1 MARGAGTGVRGAGK
15 SRSDIVGG
23 LGGPPPMT
31 PDKQPGPEVNPEAA
45 KEAVRV
51 RKLAEALEP
60 EITGIMTR
68 MAGQYGGELVSL
80 EHRLKTTDRIAQKIE
95 REAKARGESH
105 SDVASKVNDSVRYTM
120 KFGDDDYTRGVQK
133 TLDALKAQ
141 GYEMRVKNY
150 WKEGDPYQ
158 GINVVLKKN
167 GVVTEL
173 QFHSPTSYDV
183 KEKDNHALYVKYQ
196 NSKSNEER
204 RKLWSEMSTTSR
216 SRVRRP
222 KDYDKLLSVGDLT
235 MQEIE
240 LLNG

>member
-1 MARGAGTGVRGAGK
+1 M
-15 SRSDIVGG
+15 SRSDVVAGG
-23 LGGPPPMT
+23 AVVPPMV
-31 PDKQPGPEVNPEAA
+31 PDEQPKAECDEACRLEAQKIRA
-45 KEAVRV
+45 K
-51 RKLAEALEP
+51 AEALEP

-80 EHRLKTTDRIAQKIE
+80 AHRLKTTDRIAQKIE
-95 REAKARGESH
+95 REAKARGISAA
-105 SDVASKVNDSVRYTM
+105 DMATKVNDSVRYTM
-120 KFGDDDYTRGVQK
+120 KFGDGDYVRGVQK

-141 GYEMRVKNY
+141 GYEMKVKNY
-150 WKEGDPYQ
+150 WRDGDPYQ

-173 QFHSPTSYDV
+173 QFHSPSSYDV
-183 KEKDNHALYVKYQ
+183 KETTNHALYVKYQ

-204 RKLWSEMSTTSR
+204 RKLWGEMSTTSR
-216 SRVRRP
+216 SRVKKP